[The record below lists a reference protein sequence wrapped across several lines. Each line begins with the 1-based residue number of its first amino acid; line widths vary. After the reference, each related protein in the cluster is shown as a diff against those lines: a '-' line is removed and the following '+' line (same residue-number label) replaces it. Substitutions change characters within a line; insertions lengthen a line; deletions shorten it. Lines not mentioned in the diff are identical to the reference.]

1 MKTAFRPFIGLTA
14 AAALLLVIALGFGAV
29 MPAEAQSPVWRAE
42 YYNNANLAGSPVVVR
57 NEPNIAFNWSTGA
70 PDPALPGDNFSVRFA
85 TDVFLQPGT
94 YRFAAL
100 ADDNVRITFNFGFQP
115 IIDTF
120 ATGQVGQTV
129 FADVTVPAA
138 GTYHIQVDYRELTLS
153 AYVYVA
159 FANLATNP
167 GGPVFAAPT
176 PPPSPVL
183 VNNGS
188 WVAEYFNNNSLSG
201 SPVVVQTEVLPNHN
215 WGGGAPLPGLPD
227 DNFSVRWTSTQNI
240 PAGNYTVTARA
251 DDGVRVILNGVT
263 VINQFGPATGQT
275 YTANVNLPGG
285 NTQIVVEY
293 VEYGGVAFIEYALS
307 TQPAVVVQPTPPVPS
322 SGVNA
327 VVLAFRLN
335 VRSQPD
341 PVNGAVVTRVSQ
353 NQVFPVLGRNADA
366 SWFQINANGVVGWVS
381 GRFISLNPNNVGLI
395 PIVGSGQVAP
405 PPTATPVPQ
414 TGGILVTATP
424 FSVRV
429 RQGPGT
435 QFPILATLPA
445 NQQAL
450 LIGRNATNTWWQVNY
465 NGIIGWVSA
474 QYAQLPAG
482 ANPNAV
488 PVTG

>member
-1 MKTAFRPFIGLTA
+1 MNTTYRPIIGLTSLA
-14 AAALLLVIALGFGAV
+14 VMLLVVALSFGLAT
-29 MPAEAQSPVWRAE
+29 PAEAQAVTWRAE

-57 NEPNIAFNWSTGA
+57 NESNIAFNWSTGA
-70 PDPALPGDNFSVRFA
+70 PDPALPGDNFSVRFG

-100 ADDNVRITFNFGFQP
+100 ADDNVRVIFNFGFQP

-120 ATGQVGQTV
+120 ASNQVGQTV

-138 GTYHIQVDYRELTLS
+138 GSYHIQVDYRELSLA

-167 GGPVFAAPT
+167 GGPAFAAPT
-176 PPPSPVL
+176 PPPSPIL

-188 WVAEYFNNNSLSG
+188 WVTEYFNNNSLSG
-201 SPVVVQTEVLPNHN
+201 SPVVVQTEVLPSHN
-215 WGGGAPLPGLPD
+215 WGDGAPLPGLPS
-227 DNFSVRWTSTQNI
+227 DNFSVRWTSTQDI
-240 PAGNYTVTARA
+240 AAGNYIVTARA
-251 DDGVRVILNGVT
+251 DDGVRVSFNGVA
-263 VINQFGPATGQT
+263 VINQFGSATGQT
-275 YTANVNLPGG
+275 FTSNINLPGG
-285 NTQIVVEY
+285 NTQIVVEF
-293 VEYGGVAFIEYALS
+293 VEFGGAAFIEYALA
-307 TQPAVVVQPTPPVPS
+307 TQPSVVVQPTQPPAT

-335 VRSQPD
+335 VRNQPD
-341 PVNGAVVTRVSQ
+341 PINGSVVTRVSQ
-353 NQVFPVLGRNADA
+353 NQTFPVLGRNADA

-381 GRFISLNPNNVGLI
+381 GRFIALNPNNVGLV
-395 PIVGSGQVAP
+395 PIVGAGQAA
-405 PPTATPVPQ
+405 PTATPTPPPQ
-414 TGGILVTATP
+414 TGGILVTASP
-424 FSVRV
+424 FAVRV

-435 QFPILATLPA
+435 QFTILATLPV

-450 LIGRNATNTWWQVNY
+450 LVGRNANNSWWQVNY

-482 ANPNAV
+482 ANPNSV